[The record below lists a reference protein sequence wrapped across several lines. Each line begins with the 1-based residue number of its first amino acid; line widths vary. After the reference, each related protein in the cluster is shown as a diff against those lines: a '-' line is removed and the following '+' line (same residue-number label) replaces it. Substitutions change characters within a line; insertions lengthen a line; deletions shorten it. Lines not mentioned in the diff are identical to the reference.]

1 MATLNDIC
9 TLVPALLDDKEKSV
23 FDATFIFPYVNA
35 AQRTIVQRLLS
46 ASVPEVKFRQSPVL
60 IPAGTTTWGHNSAN
74 IVPPNLLLN
83 SETFDFTPVTGNWS
97 PGSYDTPTVTLATS
111 PYSTSV
117 AYNLNFAA
125 ATQHEMLAT
134 SVVTLPANATSNFI
148 TGAISLQVP
157 SGQTPYTVTVA
168 VGVDGANETS
178 FELNLTSDWKRVAV
192 TAGPVASGAASYGT
206 LRVSFPSLA
215 GLQCNV
221 SRAQLAYT
229 MEDAGYSATTTLPLQ
244 AAVVPTLPRN
254 LTVPDDLWEA
264 KLGAT
269 QAEYF
274 RCYGPSALPAQAP
287 ANSLGYWDWSGNE
300 IHFVGSTEDRL
311 VRLDY
316 YGSLDDFVSPSQ
328 VDQAVLINNSVN
340 AISFLVAAHIATSRG
355 QHQLAQTFFQQADTE
370 IDAII
375 NVEIKSQQ
383 QQPDRR
389 QPYRGRGR
397 YQGYFRG
404 AY

>member
-35 AQRTIVQRLLS
+35 AQRTIVQRMLS
-46 ASVPEVKFRQSPVL
+46 ASVPEMKFRMSPVL
-60 IPAGTTTWGHNSAN
+60 IPAGTTTWSHNTAN
-74 IVPPNLLLN
+74 IVPPNLQLQ
-83 SETFDFTPVTGNWS
+83 SESFDFTPVTGNWS
-97 PGSYDTPTVTLATS
+97 KGAYDAPTVTPTVS
-111 PYSTSV
+111 PYTGSV

-125 ATQHEMLAT
+125 ASRHEMLAT
-134 SVVTLPANATSNFI
+134 ASVALPANSTNNFV
-148 TGAISLQVP
+148 TGCISLAVP
-157 SGQTPYTVTVA
+157 SGQTPYTATIS
-168 VGVDGANETS
+168 VGINGANETS
-178 FELNLTSDWKRVAV
+178 FDINLDSEWKRVTV
-192 TAGPVASGAASYGT
+192 TAGPLAAGATDYGT

-215 GLQCNV
+215 GLQADV
-221 SRAQLAYT
+221 SRGQIAYT
-229 MEDAGYSATTTLPLQ
+229 MEDAGYSPTTSLPLQ
-244 AAVVPTLPRN
+244 AAIIPTLPKN

-264 KLGAT
+264 KVGAT

-287 ANSLGYWDWSGNE
+287 SNNLGYWDWYGSE

-316 YGSLDDFVSPSQ
+316 FGSLDDFISPSL
-328 VDQAVLINNSVN
+328 VDQAVLLTNGVN
-340 AISFLVAAHIATSRG
+340 AISFLVCAHIATSRG
-355 QHQLAQTFFQQADTE
+355 QTALAQAMFQQADAE
-370 IDAII
+370 IDSMI